1 MAQFV
6 TMVIVK
12 KISMDVYLT
21 PTVPTNQIRAVALDS
36 DRVKDPL

>member
-6 TMVIVK
+6 TMVIVRK
-12 KISMDVYLT
+12 FSTDVYLT
-21 PTVPTNQIRAVALDS
+21 QTVLTNQIRAVALDS